1 MSSPADQP
9 ALPAG
14 VRVRPRGGR
23 DVLVVDTQTV
33 RAEVSLDG
41 GQLISWSPSG
51 QEDLLWLSPLA
62 RSGAGEAVRGGIP
75 LVAPWFGPGRHGD
88 RSISHGWLRTAAWSV
103 LAAGSEG
110 EEILLELVP
119 ARPSA
124 ELGAHLTLRLGTE
137 LSVDLT
143 ITAHDAPLELE
154 AALHT
159 YLAVADVR
167 EIAIDGLGGAAF
179 LDNTRELAAD
189 VQGEQTLRLTGP
201 TDRIYDSAAQVT
213 ITDPA
218 TGRRIVSTPRGTAQT
233 VVWNPWERQAA
244 QMDDIPDG
252 AWPQFVCIEPALAKD
267 RFLPLAPGQSHT
279 IGVTYRLES

>member
-14 VRVRPRGGR
+14 ARVRPGGGR

-110 EEILLELVP
+110 EEILQIGRASCRGRVE
-119 ARPSA
+119 
-124 ELGAHLTLRLGTE
+124 
-137 LSVDLT
+137 
-143 ITAHDAPLELE
+143 TAA
-154 AALHT
+154 
-159 YLAVADVR
+159 
-167 EIAIDGLGGAAF
+167 G
-179 LDNTRELAAD
+179 
-189 VQGEQTLRLTGP
+189 
-201 TDRIYDSAAQVT
+201 
-213 ITDPA
+213 
-218 TGRRIVSTPRGTAQT
+218 
-233 VVWNPWERQAA
+233 
-244 QMDDIPDG
+244 DG
-252 AWPQFVCIEPALAKD
+252 A
-267 RFLPLAPGQSHT
+267 
-279 IGVTYRLES
+279 